1 MEETQS
7 SGTTAEEI
15 DLLDLMKKIWARRIF
30 VLKAAGIGAIA
41 GLIIA
46 FSIPKEY
53 TTTVKMAPEGINA
66 TKGGGMADLAA
77 LAGFDLS
84 SGSGNNVD
92 GINLMLYPDVVNS
105 TPFMVD
111 LSQIPVQGKK
121 MPATMSLYDYVDTQL
136 SSPWWKYLLAVPGKI
151 IGWISFAEKA
161 EEANEDNEDIAG

>member
-92 GINLMLYPDVVNS
+92 GINLMLYPDVSQQHPFYGGSESDSRTGKENAGNDVALRLRRHPITFSPGGS
-105 TPFMVD
+105 TCWPYREKSSDGF
-111 LSQIPVQGKK
+111 LLRKK
-121 MPATMSLYDYVDTQL
+121 KKKQTA
-136 SSPWWKYLLAVPGKI
+136 
-151 IGWISFAEKA
+151 
-161 EEANEDNEDIAG
+161 

>member
-105 TPFMVD
+105 TPFTEKH
-111 LSQIPVQGKK
+111 IPVSMFQNQY
-121 MPATMSLYDYVDTQL
+121 PLQ
-136 SSPWWKYLLAVPGKI
+136 P
-151 IGWISFAEKA
+151 
-161 EEANEDNEDIAG
+161 